1 VEPSFSTFFHI
12 NQRGEDGYR
21 DLARLVAMSEP
32 LTLWAPSSVLLAAPS
47 CGVEPK
53 QFLDFLEEGHIRV
66 MGRRAWLGEPGARNS
81 DRWPGT
87 AWDSQ
92 IDGPIWNLA
101 QADEGKP
108 LAERRVVIACEEK
121 GYEWADEYLSEHP
134 QESMKWYKR
143 ASARGASRTIP
154 GGTLQAVRRLGG
166 DRVKVARRILRDAY
180 NHGRALAES
189 GARVP
194 ILQSFTHRKFV
205 EVLAQAP
212 PLEGGA
218 GVPPTSVPRSGTAP
232 QMEGLSAMTGE
243 LARLLAELD
252 LHGAP
257 EPKRLRRFLRGPGHR
272 HLVAWMSGI
281 CTEYEQHRP
290 QAVDEFVF
298 DRLEQELGRASFES
312 FMQGLRRHPDD
323 AGIGAVGAVAG
334 VVGMATA
341 GAGWVPAL
349 ALGAAV
355 YPVGKGL
362 VRELG
367 FIPAAFD
374 GPQWPFLYTY
384 GRAARKGQ
392 LESMRAALEQMQ
404 ADANQS
410 KSATP

>member
-1 VEPSFSTFFHI
+1 MESSFPTFFHI

-21 DLARLVAMSEP
+21 DLARLVAMSQP
-32 LTLWAPSSVLLAAPS
+32 LTLWAPSSLLLRS
-47 CGVEPK
+47 RDCGLKPK
-53 QFLDFLEEGHIRV
+53 QFLDLVEEGHVRV
-66 MGRRAWLGEPGARNS
+66 MGRRAWLSEPGARNS

-87 AWDSQ
+87 AWDTQ
-92 IDGPIWNLA
+92 IDGPIWDLA

-108 LAERRVVIACEEK
+108 PAARRVVIAREEK
-121 GYEWADEYLSEHP
+121 GYEWAEDYLSEHP
-134 QESMKWYKR
+134 QESTKWYR
-143 ASARGASRTIP
+143 RATNASAAATIP

-166 DRVKVARRILRDAY
+166 DRVAVARRILRDAY
-180 NHGRALAES
+180 NHGGALAES

-205 EVLAQAP
+205 EVLSQAP
-212 PLEGGA
+212 PLESGGGKPPA
-218 GVPPTSVPRSGTAP
+218 PVPKSGTAP

-252 LHGAP
+252 LQGP
-257 EPKRLRRFLRGPGHR
+257 PDPRRLRRFLRGSGHR
-272 HLVAWMSGI
+272 DLVTWMSGI

-290 QAVDEFVF
+290 RDVDKVVF
-298 DRLEQELGRASFES
+298 DRLKQELGRASFES
-312 FMQGLRRHPDD
+312 FTQGLRRHPDD
-323 AGIGAVGAVAG
+323 AGIGAIGAVAG

-341 GAGWVPAL
+341 GVGWVPAL

-392 LESMRAALEQMQ
+392 LESMRASIERMQ
-404 ADANQS
+404 ATASQS